1 MKKFLSKKTFMSASL
16 IAMMLTMLGTVA
28 LDAIEYKPLPSR
40 PYFNGFFYCLDM
52 ADYPNMLHSNMPLDV
67 LIGYIVAD
75 SVVRS
80 LPHFNAYIDSVQKLN
95 PFSDTAQYILK
106 YWYLMNEYDPLWF
119 YSFLKRKQQPG
130 ANATAAPLH
139 SNMRQRMSFNPKSVY
154 VAPDY
159 ILHVYVNNTVS
170 IDTADARMRHHINSK
185 TIAYC
190 KVLDTLKGGKFPS
203 LNNAIFYNGERQ
215 RPEEGGIVDNTYTDA
230 LFPAIT
236 PDIVF
241 SYLDSWQRWDVGP
254 PLNNKRKG
262 DNWIKPGREY
272 IVFLEPLGT
281 DGIGSYDPIGSP
293 HKVYYGLKPY
303 PHPGSFSMYPIEE
316 GYVLDET
323 NALGFGT
330 KVPVEEFKQNIRTK
344 IAEIKNYGE

>member
-1 MKKFLSKKTFMSASL
+1 MKKFLSKKTFMLVSL
-16 IAMMLTMLGTVA
+16 MAMMLTLLGTIA
-28 LDAIEYKPLPSR
+28 LNAIEYKPLPSR
-40 PYFNGFFYCLDM
+40 PYFNGFYYWLDR
-52 ADYPNMLHSNMPLDV
+52 ADYPNMLQSNVPLDV

-75 SVVRS
+75 SAVRAIPYS
-80 LPHFNAYIDSVQKLN
+80 NAFIDSAQKLN
-95 PFSDTAQYILK
+95 PFSDTAQYIFK

-119 YSFLKRKQQPG
+119 YSFLKREQQPG
-130 ANATAAPLH
+130 ANATAVSLH
-139 SNMRQRMSFNPKSVY
+139 SPLRHRMSLHPKSVY
-154 VAPDY
+154 VTPHY
-159 ILHVYVNNTVS
+159 ILQVYVNNTVS
-170 IDTADARMRHHINSK
+170 IDNTDARDRYDVNSK

-203 LNNAIFYNGERQ
+203 LNNAIFYDGERPK
-215 RPEEGGIVDNTYTDA
+215 PEEGGIVDNTYAEA

-241 SYLDSWQRWDVGP
+241 SYLDDWQRWAVGP
-254 PLNNKRKG
+254 PLNNKIKG

-272 IVFLEPLGT
+272 IVFLEPLGM
-281 DGIGSYDPIGSP
+281 DAKSYWEGEVFR
-293 HKVYYGLKPY
+293 KKCYYALIPY
-303 PHPGSFSMYPIEE
+303 PHPGSLSMYPIED